1 AGGLDAAAGR
11 TEAVKLDAGKAEDI
25 DRAIERCLAR
35 FGRLDFL
42 VTAAA
47 IYEDHPFESMS
58 DADWRRTMAIN
69 LDGVFYAC
77 RRAVAAMGEGGA
89 IVNLASEAAH
99 IGGSRTHSHYGV
111 SKAGVLALTRSIAR

>member
-1 AGGLDAAAGR
+1 MAAGPPMASSRRMFDFSDRALLLTGANGGIGRANAEEFLEAGASVVLADIDERGLTAFASGLDAAGTR
-11 TEAVKLDAGKAEDI
+11 TEAVKLDAGKAEDV

-58 DADWRRTMAIN
+58 D
-69 LDGVFYAC
+69 
-77 RRAVAAMGEGGA
+77 
-89 IVNLASEAAH
+89 
-99 IGGSRTHSHYGV
+99 
-111 SKAGVLALTRSIAR
+111 